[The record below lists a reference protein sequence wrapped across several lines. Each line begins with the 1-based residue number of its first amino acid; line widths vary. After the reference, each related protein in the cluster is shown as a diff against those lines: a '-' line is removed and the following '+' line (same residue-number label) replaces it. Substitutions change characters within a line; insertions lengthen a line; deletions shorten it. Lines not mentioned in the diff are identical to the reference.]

1 MLLDNFRRQLRQEA
15 ELWRAE
21 GLIDTEQYQQL
32 SERYQF
38 NNLETVA
45 RDRFVMVLIGV
56 GSVLLGLGV
65 ITFVAA
71 NWQAVSRELKF
82 TLLLTLFFVVN
93 ITGFYLWRQPNQ
105 VNRRQHRLGQG
116 LLLLGAVILGANMAL
131 LAQMF
136 HISSSSYQLFLSWGL
151 GVLAMAYSLRLTFL
165 GLLAILLVQLGYWI
179 GLVEG
184 LSSVGEFSW
193 LRLMV
198 QHMPLLTGL
207 LFVPL
212 AYWCRSSLI
221 FVLAL
226 VAVVTLVQFNLKPLE
241 ILTYSTASLGW
252 ACAIAFALPPA
263 LLWGYD
269 DLVWPNLTA
278 RVFQPFARNLAL
290 LFLGILFYILSF
302 HWLWQTSSYQSVQT
316 NLPLSLLPLIDI
328 VILSGLAL
336 FEWLYLLRQ
345 PRKRR
350 FFGGMDMTTAII
362 ACFIAITAL
371 VPFWHLSVS
380 PIGVLATITFN
391 ALLSMLACGLIHKG
405 LTQGQRR
412 AFWGGMVLLTLQILS
427 RMLEYDT
434 NLLFKSFVF
443 VFCGVGVITVGFWFE
458 RYLSALSTYKEDSR
472 EI

>member
-1 MLLDNFRRQLRQEA
+1 MVDNFRRQLRQEA
-15 ELWRAE
+15 ELWKAE

-38 NNLETVA
+38 KNLETVA
-45 RDRFVMVLIGV
+45 RDRFLMVLIGV
-56 GSVLLGLGV
+56 GSILLGLGV

-93 ITGFYLWRQPNQ
+93 ISGFYLFRQPNQ
-105 VNRRQHRLGQG
+105 LNQRQHRLGKG

-136 HISSSSYQLFLSWGL
+136 HISGSSYQLFLSWGL

-165 GLLAILLVQLGYWI
+165 GLLAILLVQIGYWM

-184 LSSVGEFSW
+184 WSSLGEFSW
-193 LRLMV
+193 LWLMV
-198 QHMPLLTGL
+198 QHMPLLAGL

-212 AYWCRSSLI
+212 AYWCRSSWI
-221 FVLAL
+221 FVLAV
-226 VAVVTLVQFNLKPLE
+226 VAVVTSVQFNLKPLE
-241 ILTYSTASLGW
+241 IMTYSTASLGW

-269 DLVWPNLTA
+269 DLIWPNLTT

-290 LFLGILFYILSF
+290 LFLLILFYILSYR
-302 HWLWQTSSYQSVQT
+302 WLWQTDSEQFQT
-316 NLPLSLLPLIDI
+316 NSPLSLLSLIDI

-336 FEWLYLLRQ
+336 FEWLYLVRQ
-345 PRKRR
+345 PTKGH
-350 FFGGMDMTTAII
+350 FLKGMDLTTGII

-380 PIGVLATITFN
+380 PIGTIAVITFN
-391 ALLSMLACGLIHKG
+391 VMLTMLACGLIYKG
-405 LTQGQRR
+405 LTQGQRS
-412 AFWGGMVLLTLQILS
+412 AFWGGMVLLTLQIIN

-443 VFCGVGVITVGFWFE
+443 VVCGVGVITTGFWFE
-458 RYLSALSTYKEDSR
+458 RYLSTYKEDSR
-472 EI
+472 ET